1 MTHVPTGMAVFIQDD
16 RTQHTNKAKALAI
29 LKERLFAI
37 EVTKKQENLH
47 SQRKDQMASG
57 DRSDKIRTYNFP
69 QSRISGIQL
78 LIVGELL
85 TMYPIDHRTN
95 LTLYGIEKMLLGE
108 LLDEFIDEYQKKIYE
123 GKINMLLE
131 EAE

>member
-1 MTHVPTGMAVFIQDD
+1 MAVFIQDD

-78 LIVGELL
+78 FIIGELL

>member
-1 MTHVPTGMAVFIQDD
+1 MVLVANTSIKLHLLAGIYRITSQDESKNTVTHVPTGMAVFIQDD

-69 QSRISGIQL
+69 QSRISGIFVTL
-78 LIVGELL
+78 WIYLIPNN
-85 TMYPIDHRTN
+85 TS
-95 LTLYGIEKMLLGE
+95 
-108 LLDEFIDEYQKKIYE
+108 
-123 GKINMLLE
+123 
-131 EAE
+131 